1 MNNFAFILEKL
12 STRAKNALIAAQLI
26 SEQLK
31 HDHIG
36 TEHLLYGIISEKS
49 SFAAEV
55 LLKNNINVAVIKDEL
70 SKVNQN
76 HITTSWKPILSEN
89 LKTSIERSAVV
100 ASRYQYQF
108 IGTEHFL
115 HGILDLQSNRAKVIM
130 SKLGV
135 DMKELKQNLASVF
148 ENVAKFPNLMDQ
160 NLMDD
165 RAQNFGTGLS
175 MGLGGSGT
183 GANFQSGANG
193 MSGNMP
199 GNEERGMGQGMG
211 QGLGMKTSAL
221 EYFTTDLTK
230 RAAAGK
236 IDPVIGRK
244 KEIERMI
251 SILNRRTKNN
261 PVLIGEPGVGKT
273 AIVEGLALA
282 ITKREVPDSLLDK
295 KILALDLALIVA
307 GSMFRGEFESR
318 LKQIIDEIKDNPK
331 IILFI
336 DELHTVVGAGATTG
350 SLDAANI
357 LKPSLARGELRA
369 IGATT
374 LSEYKKHIEHDAAL
388 ERRFQPIIVDEP
400 SPEETIEILQGLRAN
415 YEKHHK
421 INISDSAIKAA
432 VDLSVRYIQD
442 RFLPD
447 KALDLIDETAAYLK
461 TTTQTSKTGR
471 TIKRIEQELS
481 ELEEEKTRAVL
492 GQDFTTAD
500 HLRLQAEKLNKQIQ
514 ELKQIALQNENA
526 KDKQEIGYA
535 DIAKT
540 VSSMT
545 KIPLNKLV
553 KTEMIKLVNL
563 EKILKDKI
571 VGQDEVVKIIAK
583 SIRRSRAGVTSPKR
597 PLGSFI
603 FLGPSGVGKTETA
616 KVLAREV
623 FEDEEALV
631 RVDMSEFM
639 EKHNVA
645 RLIGAPAGYV
655 GYEEGGRLTEQVRR
669 KPYSVILFDE
679 MEKAHP
685 DVFNILLQI
694 LEEGQLTDA
703 SGRKVNF
710 RNTIIIMTSNIGLR
724 DLNQEATRIGFQ
736 EYEIANTTLAKE
748 TVAANPA
755 SSAKVVREK
764 QKRDL
769 AKKLEAYEKDYEKI
783 KDRVTA
789 SLKEQYRP
797 EFLNRIDKILVFRPL
812 GYEQIQAITELQLK
826 ELALHMQK
834 QHNITL
840 AQNTA
845 VVKFIADKS
854 FDPAQG
860 ARLVR
865 RSIQD
870 LVEDPLAEKLI
881 SGEIKENS
889 NVKMRVISG
898 KIAF

>member
-1 MNNFAFILEKL
+1 MNNFAFILERL

-36 TEHLLYGIISEKS
+36 TEHLLFGIISEKS

-55 LLKNNINVAVIKDEL
+55 LLKNNINLPVIKEEL
-70 SKVNQN
+70 AKVNQG
-76 HITTSWKPILSEN
+76 HLTDSWKPILSEN
-89 LKTSIERSAVV
+89 IKQSIERAAIV
-100 ASRYQYQF
+100 ATRYQYQF

-115 HGILDLQSNRAKVIM
+115 YGILDLDTDRAKVILT
-130 SKLGV
+130 KLGV
-135 DMKELKQNLASVF
+135 DMNDLQKNLISVF
-148 ENVAKFPNLMDQ
+148 ENVAKFPGMIEEN
-160 NLMDD
+160 
-165 RAQNFGTGLS
+165 APHAS
-175 MGLGGSGT
+175 MGGNP
-183 GANFQSGANG
+183 APNRQEFNFQD
-193 MSGNMP
+193 
-199 GNEERGMGQGMG
+199 ERGV
-211 QGLGMKTSAL
+211 KTSAL

-230 RAAAGK
+230 RASQGK

-244 KEIERMI
+244 REIDRMI

-282 ITKREVPDSLLDK
+282 IIKREVPDSLLDK

-400 SPEETIEILQGLRAN
+400 TADEAIEILKGLRPN

-421 INISDSAIKAA
+421 IIIPDSAIKAA
-432 VDLSVRYIQD
+432 VELSSRYIQD

-447 KALDLIDETAAYLK
+447 KAVDLIDETASYIK
-461 TTTQTSKTGR
+461 TVGVNSKSLR
-471 TIKRIEQELS
+471 TIKKFEAEL
-481 ELEEEKTRAVL
+481 EDLEEEKTKAVL
-492 GQDFTTAD
+492 SQDFTTAD
-500 HLRLQAEKLNKQIQ
+500 HLRVQGEKLHKQI
-514 ELKQIALQNENA
+514 LDLQKAMGQTQGASNA
-526 KDKQEIGYA
+526 KDKQEVTVA

-540 VSSMT
+540 VATMT
-545 KIPLNKLV
+545 GIPINKLI
-553 KTEMIKLVNL
+553 KTEANKLSNL
-563 EKILKDKI
+563 EQILEERI
-571 VGQDEVVKIIAK
+571 IGQKEAVDVIAK

-603 FLGPSGVGKTETA
+603 FLGPTGVGKTETA
-616 KVLAREV
+616 KVLAKEI
-623 FEDEEALV
+623 FEDEEALI

-639 EKHNVA
+639 EKHNVS

-655 GYEEGGRLTEQVRR
+655 GYEEGGRLTEAVRR

-694 LEEGQLTDA
+694 LEDGQLTDA

-710 RNTIIIMTSNIGLR
+710 RNTIIIMTSNIGLH
-724 DLNQEATRIGFQ
+724 DLNQQAARIGFEDAELIVAEQ
-736 EYEIANTTLAKE
+736 NKAKAKVKEIAGKKKESEKEYEAIKN
-748 TVAANPA
+748 
-755 SSAKVVREK
+755 KVVS
-764 QKRDL
+764 
-769 AKKLEAYEKDYEKI
+769 
-783 KDRVTA
+783 

-797 EFLNRIDKILVFRPL
+797 EFLNRIDKIVVFKPL
-812 GYEQIQAITELQLK
+812 GKEELEKISELQLR
-826 ELALHMQK
+826 ELAFHLKSQ
-834 QHNITL
+834 NISL
-840 AQNTA
+840 QINPVAI
-845 VVKFIADKS
+845 KFISDKS

-865 RSIQD
+865 RNIQD
-870 LVEDPLAEKLI
+870 LIEDPLAEKLI
-881 SGEIKENS
+881 GDHFKEGATIKLK
-889 NVKMRVISG
+889 VKDNQIVLV
-898 KIAF
+898 

>member
-1 MNNFAFILEKL
+1 MNNFAFILERL
-12 STRAKNALIAAQLI
+12 STRAKNALIAAQLV

-36 TEHLLYGIISEKS
+36 TEHLLFGIISEKS

-55 LLKNNINVAVIKDEL
+55 LLKSSVSLPVIKEEL
-70 SKVNQN
+70 NKVNQN
-76 HITTSWKPILSEN
+76 HLTDNWKPVLSDN
-89 LKTSIERSAVV
+89 IKSAIERA
-100 ASRYQYQF
+100 AIIATKYQYQF

-115 HGILDLQSNRAKVIM
+115 YGILDIHANRAKVIM

-135 DMKELKQNLASVF
+135 DMNELKKNLVSVF
-148 ENVAKFPNLMDQ
+148 ENVSKFPGMLENSEFPPHNALGGNNTPNRQDFGFQQGPDM
-160 NLMDD
+160 D
-165 RAQNFGTGLS
+165 RAGL
-175 MGLGGSGT
+175 
-183 GANFQSGANG
+183 
-193 MSGNMP
+193 
-199 GNEERGMGQGMG
+199 
-211 QGLGMKTSAL
+211 KTSAL

-230 RAAAGK
+230 RAAQGK

-244 KEIERMI
+244 SEIDRMI

-282 ITKREVPDSLLDK
+282 IVKHEVPDSLLDK
-295 KILALDLALIVA
+295 RILALDLALIVA

-357 LKPSLARGELRA
+357 LKPSLARGELHA

-374 LSEYKKHIEHDAAL
+374 LAEYKKHIEHDAAL

-400 SPEETIEILQGLRAN
+400 SQDEAIEILKGLRPN

-421 INISDSAIKAA
+421 IVITDAAIKAA
-432 VDLSVRYIQD
+432 VDLSSRYIQD
-442 RFLPD
+442 RYLPD
-447 KALDLIDETAAYLK
+447 KAVDLIDETAAYLK
-461 TTTQTSKTGR
+461 TVGVNSKSLR
-471 TIKRIEQELS
+471 TIKKLETEL
-481 ELEEEKTRAVL
+481 EDLEEEKTKAVL
-492 GQDFTTAD
+492 AQDFTTAD
-500 HLRLQAEKLNKQIQ
+500 HLRVQGEKLHKQISDLQ
-514 ELKQIALQNENA
+514 KTLPQISPRE
-526 KDKQEIGYA
+526 KQEISVS
-535 DIAKT
+535 DIART
-540 VSSMT
+540 VATMT
-545 KIPLNKLV
+545 GIPLNKLI
-553 KTEMIKLVNL
+553 KTEAIKLVNL
-563 EKILKDKI
+563 EEILRSKII
-571 VGQDEVVKIIAK
+571 GQEEAVKVIAK

-623 FEDEEALV
+623 FEDEDALI

-639 EKHNVA
+639 EKHNVS

-655 GYEEGGRLTEQVRR
+655 GYEEGGRLTEAVRR

-703 SGRKVNF
+703 SGRRINF
-710 RNTIIIMTSNIGLR
+710 RNTIIIMTSNIGLSA
-724 DLNQEATRIGFQ
+724 LNRQAAKIGFE
-736 EYEIANTTLAKE
+736 EYESVNNKAAKE
-748 TVAANPA
+748 
-755 SSAKVVREK
+755 SKEKSAQRISKEAEK
-764 QKRDL
+764 
-769 AKKLEAYEKDYEKI
+769 EYEKI
-783 KDRVTA
+783 KDQVLV
-789 SLKEQYRP
+789 SLKDQYRP
-797 EFLNRIDKILVFRPL
+797 EFLNRIDKVIVFRPL
-812 GYEQIQAITELQLK
+812 NYEDIKKITELQLE
-826 ELALHMQK
+826 ELATHLKTQD
-834 QHNITL
+834 ITL
-840 AQNTA
+840 QATKEI
-845 VVKFIADKS
+845 VKMIADKS
-854 FDPAQG
+854 FDPTQG

-865 RSIQD
+865 RNIQD
-870 LVEDPLAEKLI
+870 FIEDPLAEKLI
-881 SGEIKENS
+881 SGEIKEGATIKLRDL
-889 NVKMRVISG
+889 VKVQP
-898 KIAF
+898 